1 MAETTLMN
9 IPPQEVEAGKA
20 MAIIAYF
27 IFFIPLL
34 VEDARKNRFAMYHTE
49 QAILLLIVYVATVI
63 VGGIIALVTCGIG
76 AILFLAPIVGI
87 VIGII
92 NAAQGQAKPL
102 PLIGQYGE
110 KFNLVRNAEAAQ
122 LKG

>member
-1 MAETTLMN
+1 MEGTRLMN
-9 IPPQEVEAGKA
+9 IPPQEIEAGKA
-20 MAIIAYF
+20 MAIISYF

-34 VEDARKNRFAMYHTE
+34 VEDAKNNKFAMYHTE
-49 QAILLLIVYVATVI
+49 QAILLLIANLAA
-63 VGGIIALVTCGIG
+63 GIITAVTCGIG
-76 AILFLAPIVGI
+76 GILYFAVIAFYI
-87 VIGII
+87 IGII
-92 NAAQGQAKPL
+92 NAVQGQAKPL

>member
-1 MAETTLMN
+1 MAEITLMN